1 MKGKIIDGYEFILYD
16 HSRYF
21 EEEMLKRSL
30 DFYYQMDQRRS
41 IRNFSNK
48 AVGLDIIKNLLK
60 TASTAPSGAHK
71 QPWSF
76 AVVSSPS
83 LKSEIRKAAE
93 KEEYESY
100 HGRMSETWL
109 EDLKPMGTNW
119 EKPFLEEAPYLIVVF
134 KKPYE
139 LDGEGNKIN
148 NYYVNES
155 VGLASGF
162 LLSAIHNAGLCALTH
177 TPSPM
182 NFLSKILNRPENERP
197 YLLIPLGYPADE
209 VYVPK
214 LKRKVLK
221 SVANFYEQESS

>member
-1 MKGKIIDGYEFILYD
+1 MKGKIIDGYEFIPYQ
-16 HSRYF
+16 HIRYS
-21 EEEMLKRSL
+21 EDEMLKKSL
-30 DFYYQMDQRRS
+30 DFYQRMDQRRS
-41 IRNFSNK
+41 IRNFSDQP
-48 AVGLDIIKNLLK
+48 VSREIIQNILK

-76 AVVSSPS
+76 AVVSSPAI
-83 LKSEIRKAAE
+83 KSEIRKAAE

-100 HGRMSETWL
+100 HGRMNETWL

-119 EKPFLEEAPYLIVVF
+119 EKPFLENAPYLIVVF

-139 LDGEGNKIN
+139 LDQKGNKVN

-155 VGLASGF
+155 VGLACGF
-162 LLSAIHNAGLCALTH
+162 LLAAIHNAGLCALTH

-182 NFLSKILNRPENERP
+182 NFLSKILKRLENERP
-197 YLLIPLGYPADE
+197 YLLIPIGYPADE

-214 LKRKVLK
+214 LERKPINTI
-221 SVANFYEQESS
+221 ATFYD